1 MKTPDALNLPAE
13 LLYTSEHVWV
23 KKEGNDLL
31 VGISDYAQDQLGEVA
46 FVDLPSEGQQL
57 PEHGEFGSVESVKS
71 VNALYMPVAGTVS
84 AINGELE
91 DNPSL
96 VNADCYGQGW
106 LVRVTPDNAADVDK
120 LMQADAYRGSLA

>member
-46 FVDLPSEGQQL
+46 FVDLPSEGKQL
-57 PEHGEFGSVESVKS
+57 PAHGEFGSVESVKS
-71 VNALYMPVAGTVS
+71 VNALYMPVAGTVT
-84 AINGELE
+84 AVNGELE
-91 DNPSL
+91 DNPAL
-96 VNADCYGQGW
+96 VNGDCYGKGW
-106 LVRVTPDNAADVDK
+106 LVRITPDNAADMDS
-120 LMQADAYRGSLA
+120 LLDAAAYKGQLA

>member
-1 MKTPDALNLPAE
+1 MKTLDALNLPAE

-46 FVDLPSEGQQL
+46 FVDLPSEGKQL
-57 PEHGEFGSVESVKS
+57 AEHGEFGSVESVKS
-71 VNALYMPVAGTVS
+71 VNALYMPVAGTVT

-96 VNADCYGQGW
+96 VNGDCYGQGW
-106 LVRVTPDNAADVDK
+106 LVRITPDNATDVDK
-120 LMQADAYRGSLA
+120 LMQADAYRASLA

>member
-1 MKTPDALNLPAE
+1 MKSPDALNLPAE

-57 PEHGEFGSVESVKS
+57 PGHSEFGSVESVKS
-71 VNALYMPVAGTVS
+71 VNALYMPVAGTVT

-120 LMQADAYRGSLA
+120 LMQADAYRASLA